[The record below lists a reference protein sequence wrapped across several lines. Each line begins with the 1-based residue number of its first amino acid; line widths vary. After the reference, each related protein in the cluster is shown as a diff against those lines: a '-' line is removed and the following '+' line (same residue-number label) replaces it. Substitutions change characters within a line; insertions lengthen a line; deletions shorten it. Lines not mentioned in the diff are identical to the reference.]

1 MHNAPSPH
9 FDLVQSLPPIFSV
22 LLIVEVTHIFL
33 PFPLLPP
40 PLPSLSTPPFPL
52 LSSLPSPPLPSL
64 SSPPLPIFLHSY
76 NPLHLRSIT
85 RAYSKQSDCII
96 LWDIMGL
103 EVTASAKGQ
112 NRNGTQA
119 RYTPPTRTPHH
130 HHHTLLVGAHSA
142 LVLLEFESS
151 TS

>member
-1 MHNAPSPH
+1 MHNTHSPH

-33 PFPLLPP
+33 PFPLLSSPP
-40 PLPSLSTPPFPL
+40 TSPPFPL

-64 SSPPLPIFLHSY
+64 FSPPLAIFLHSY

-103 EVTASAKGQ
+103 GVTASAKGQ
-112 NRNGTQA
+112 NRNGTQT

-130 HHHTLLVGAHSA
+130 HHHTLLVGTHSA
-142 LVLLEFESS
+142 IVLLEFESS

>member
-1 MHNAPSPH
+1 MHNTASPH
-9 FDLVQSLPPIFSV
+9 FDFVQSLPPIFSV
-22 LLIVEVTHIFL
+22 LLIVQVTHIF
-33 PFPLLPP
+33 PPSPLLPP
-40 PLPSLSTPPFPL
+40 PLPSLSSHLP
-52 LSSLPSPPLPSL
+52 SLPSPPLPSL
-64 SSPPLPIFLHSY
+64 SSPPLAIFLHSY

-103 EVTASAKGQ
+103 GVTASAKGQ
-112 NRNGTQA
+112 NRNGTQT

-130 HHHTLLVGAHSA
+130 HHHTLLVGTHSA
-142 LVLLEFESS
+142 IVLLEFESS